1 MHPDQ
6 EPWEVAR
13 DLTRKRYMTLNA
25 IRNQGGEAR
34 TPEITS
40 SSDEL
45 YNQIVNDHIKRMI
58 NAGLVEKID
67 EGERSEGGALPKE
80 GYKYRITNRGKEV
93 LAEAQTDYSLTPIEE
108 GEVRRR
114 FDELEARV
122 EKLEKENE
130 QLRSILYDPH
140 ENHDTLEEWVE
151 AIRDNLL
158 VLRDEVK
165 NSGQE

>member
-1 MHPDQ
+1 MDSDQ

-25 IRNQGGEAR
+25 LRNQGGEAR
-34 TPEITS
+34 TPAITS

-45 YNQIVNDHIKRMI
+45 YNQIVNDHLKRMI
-58 NAGLVEKID
+58 GAELVEKID
-67 EGERSEGGALPKE
+67 EGERSAGGALPKE
-80 GYKYRITNRGKEV
+80 GYKYRITDRGKKV
-93 LAEAQTDYSLTPIEE
+93 LSEAQTNYDLTPIEE

-122 EKLEKENE
+122 EKLERENE
-130 QLRSILYDPH
+130 QLRSMLYDPH
-140 ENHDTLEEWVE
+140 EKHDTLEEWVE

-158 VLRDEVK
+158 VLRDEVQ
-165 NSGQE
+165 NIDQA